1 MDNEKV
7 TSAVTD
13 GDEKEKK
20 PSAAKPR
27 TKKTTAPEESMTFE
41 AAMTRLEAVVKALED
56 GKTSLE
62 ESMKLYE
69 EGVSL
74 VRLCSTRLEDAER
87 KVKILTESHN

>member
-27 TKKTTAPEESMTFE
+27 TKKTTAPEESMTYIRF
-41 AAMTRLEAVVKALED
+41 AAAFSRSGEGAAFLLPGGRRRWPVFPQAVGRYHRQHQQPPQQSPGARRFPVK
-56 GKTSLE
+56 
-62 ESMKLYE
+62 
-69 EGVSL
+69 
-74 VRLCSTRLEDAER
+74 
-87 KVKILTESHN
+87 

>member
-27 TKKTTAPEESMTFE
+27 TKKTTAPEESND
-41 AAMTRLEAVVKALED
+41 AA
-56 GKTSLE
+56 
-62 ESMKLYE
+62 
-69 EGVSL
+69 
-74 VRLCSTRLEDAER
+74 
-87 KVKILTESHN
+87 